1 MLLVSRDHR
10 QIIAF
15 RRPPQ
20 PRYNPAMRLG
30 QVYDHGRVVAAIYQE
45 DGARPIRNWTLV
57 EVIERA
63 EAEGLSLGE
72 FAEREAGSV
81 QSLDSAIVISPPE
94 VWASGCTYETSAAF
108 RDAEHGTREGF
119 YAHVY
124 RAERPEIFF
133 KGTARHCVGHNQ
145 PIGARA
151 DSRFTAP
158 EPELAVILGGGGRI
172 LGYTLANDVSAWDIE
187 RENPL
192 YLPQSKTYTGCC
204 SLGPVLVTS
213 SDIPDPYSLEIT
225 CRIKRQGRI
234 IFEGS
239 TSTSRLNRKLE
250 SIVEFLRRANPVP
263 AGTVLCTGTGI
274 IVKEDA
280 ALAAGDEVA
289 IECAPIGVL
298 SNTVSVV
305 S

>member
-1 MLLVSRDHR
+1 
-10 QIIAF
+10 
-15 RRPPQ
+15 
-20 PRYNPAMRLG
+20 MRLG
-30 QVYDHGRVVAAIYQE
+30 QVYDHGRILAAIYQ
-45 DGARPIRNWTLV
+45 DGGARPVGNWTLV

-63 EAEGLSLGE
+63 EAEGLSLEE
-72 FAEREAGSV
+72 FAEREAGPV

-133 KGTARHCVGHNQ
+133 KGRARHCVGHNQ

-158 EPELAVILGGGGRI
+158 EPELAVILGGRGRI

-213 SDIPDPYSLEIT
+213 SEIPDPYSLQIT

-250 SIVEFLRRANPVP
+250 TIVGFLRRANPVP

-298 SNTVSVV
+298 SNPVAMVS
-305 S
+305 